1 MEIMFTESAGKPGNI
16 ADEVIGLIPAGGVA
30 KRISPLP
37 CSKEIFPIG
46 IYDKDNVSKPK
57 VVSHYLLERMRIAG
71 IRNVFFILRN
81 GKWDIPAYYGDGSL
95 VAMNIGY
102 LMLGLP
108 YGTPFTLN
116 QAFPFV
122 HDKII
127 AMGFPDILFSPQNAY
142 SVILDKL
149 YDSAADIVVGLF
161 KTDTPHKMDMVD
173 FDDSG
178 VIRDIIIKPATTT
191 LEYTWTVTVWRPAFT
206 YFMHDYLESLI
217 AGNPK
222 ESDLYRIQDGRE
234 LYVGDV
240 FKAALKRGLSI
251 YAVKFPDGFT
261 MDIGTAEDLHRAISD
276 NRKYNLIDTHS

>member
-1 MEIMFTESAGKPGNI
+1 MNTESAGMHENI
-16 ADEVIGLIPAGGVA
+16 SKEVVGLIPAGGVA

-57 VVSHYLLERMRIAG
+57 VVSHYLLERMHIAG

-102 LMLGLP
+102 IMLGLP

-178 VIRDIIIKPATTT
+178 QIYEIIIKPQQTT
-191 LEYTWTVTVWRPAFT
+191 LHYTWTIAVWRPGFT
-206 YFMHDYLESLI
+206 YFMREYLDQLI
-217 AGNPK
+217 TGSQ
-222 ESDLYRIQDGRE
+222 EETDLYTIQNGRE

-240 FKAALKRGLSI
+240 FIAALKSGLSVK
-251 YAVKFPDGFT
+251 AVKFPYGFT
-261 MDIGTAEDLHRAISD
+261 MDIGTAEDLQRAIADSK
-276 NRKYNLIDTHS
+276 KYNLYDTHI